1 MELLKTFFPFSF
13 GAKDKQG
20 IITLV
25 VLFIIGVI
33 VCSVLGW
40 LLGNIPVINI
50 ISGIVFSIAGLYL
63 LVSLIIGILVF
74 AEVLK

>member
-20 IITLV
+20 LITLII
-25 VLFIIGVI
+25 LFVIGVVI
-33 VCSVLGW
+33 CSVLGW
-40 LLGNIPVINI
+40 LLGKIPVINI
-50 ISGIVFSIAGLYL
+50 ISGIVFWVAGLYL

-74 AEVLK
+74 AGVLK

>member
-20 IITLV
+20 LITLII
-25 VLFIIGVI
+25 LFVIGVVI
-33 VCSVLGW
+33 CSVLGW
-40 LLGNIPVINI
+40 LLGKIPVINI
-50 ISGIVFSIAGLYL
+50 ISGIVFWIAGLYL

-74 AEVLK
+74 AGVLK